1 MRTIWNHFRGG
12 EIMNCKQVIVTP
24 VIISFFLTSIGCTAA
39 LVAGGA
45 AAGIGTYKYIKGE
58 LQSTEKVSLDEAYQA
73 TEKAMDDLELT
84 ITSKQKDAFDGEVIA
99 RRATGKKVTIKLK
112 RRSDSVTEIKIRV
125 GTFGDEYISKDILDT
140 MKKYF

>member
-1 MRTIWNHFRGG
+1 
-12 EIMNCKQVIVTP
+12 MNCKQVIVTP

-58 LQSTEKVSLDEAYQA
+58 LQSTEKVSLDKAYQA
-73 TEKAMDDLELT
+73 TEKAVEDLELT

-112 RRSDSVTEIKIRV
+112 RQSDSVTQIKIRV

>member
-1 MRTIWNHFRGG
+1 
-12 EIMNCKQVIVTP
+12 MNYKQLMVTP
-24 VIISFFLTSIGCTAA
+24 VIIVFFLTSMGCTAA

-58 LQSTEKVSLDEAYQA
+58 LESTEKVSLDKAYQA
-73 TEKAMDDLELT
+73 TQTAMEDLEFT

-99 RRATGKKVTIKLK
+99 RRATGKKVTVKLK
-112 RRSDSVTEIKIRV
+112 RQSDSVTQIRIRV
-125 GTFGDEYISKDILDT
+125 GTFGDETISKDILDT

>member
-1 MRTIWNHFRGG
+1 MRNIWDHFRGG
-12 EIMNCKQVIVTP
+12 VTMNYKQLMVTP
-24 VIISFFLTSIGCTAA
+24 VIIVFFLTSMGCTAA

-58 LQSTEKVSLDEAYQA
+58 LESTEKVSLDKVYQA
-73 TEKAMDDLELT
+73 TQTAMEDLEFT

-99 RRATGKKVTIKLK
+99 RRATGKKVTVKLK
-112 RRSDSVTEIKIRV
+112 RQSDSVTQIRIRV
-125 GTFGDEYISKDILDT
+125 GTFGDETISKDILDT

>member
-1 MRTIWNHFRGG
+1 
-12 EIMNCKQVIVTP
+12 MNCKQVIVTP

-45 AAGIGTYKYIKGE
+45 AAGIGTYKYVKGE
-58 LQSTEKVSLDEAYQA
+58 LQSTEKVSLDKAYQA
-73 TEKAMDDLELT
+73 TEKAVEDLELT

-112 RRSDSVTEIKIRV
+112 RQSDSVTQIKIRV

>member
-1 MRTIWNHFRGG
+1 
-12 EIMNCKQVIVTP
+12 MNCKQVIVTP

-39 LVAGGA
+39 LIAGGA
-45 AAGIGTYKYIKGE
+45 AAGVGSYKYIKGE
-58 LQSTEKVSLDEAYQA
+58 LQSTEKVSLDKAYQA
-73 TEKAMDDLELT
+73 TEKAVKDLELT

-112 RRSDSVTEIKIRV
+112 RQSDSVTEIKIRV

>member
-1 MRTIWNHFRGG
+1 MLYIKGCAM
-12 EIMNCKQVIVTP
+12 MNGKRLMFAP
-24 VIISFFLTSIGCTAA
+24 MIIPFFLMSIGCTAA

-45 AAGIGTYKYIKGE
+45 AAGIGTYKQIKGE
-58 LQSTEKVSLDEAYQA
+58 LQSTEKVSLDRAYQA
-73 TEKAMDDLELT
+73 TEKAVKDLELT

-112 RRSDSVTEIKIRV
+112 RQSVSVTEIKIRV
-125 GTFGDEYISKDILDT
+125 GTFGDEQISKDILDT

>member
-1 MRTIWNHFRGG
+1 
-12 EIMNCKQVIVTP
+12 MNCKQLIVAP
-24 VIISFFLTSIGCTAA
+24 VIIFFFLTGIGCTAA

-58 LQSTEKVSLDEAYQA
+58 LQSTEKVSLDKAYSA
-73 TEKAMDDLELT
+73 TEKAIEELEFT

-99 RRATGKKVTIKLK
+99 RRATGKKVTVKLK
-112 RRSDSVTEIKIRV
+112 RLSDSVTEIKIRV

>member
-1 MRTIWNHFRGG
+1 
-12 EIMNCKQVIVTP
+12 MNCKQVIVTP
-24 VIISFFLTSIGCTAA
+24 VNISFFLTSIGCTAA

-58 LQSTEKVSLDEAYQA
+58 LQSTEKVSLDKAYQA
-73 TEKAMDDLELT
+73 TEKAVEDLELT

-112 RRSDSVTEIKIRV
+112 RQSDSVTQIKIRV

>member
-1 MRTIWNHFRGG
+1 
-12 EIMNCKQVIVTP
+12 MNCKQVIVTP

>member
-1 MRTIWNHFRGG
+1 
-12 EIMNCKQVIVTP
+12 MNYKQLMVTP
-24 VIISFFLTSIGCTAA
+24 VIIVFFLTSMGCTAA

-58 LQSTEKVSLDEAYQA
+58 LESTEKVSLDKVYQA
-73 TEKAMDDLELT
+73 TQTAMEDLEFT

-99 RRATGKKVTIKLK
+99 RRATGKKVTVKLK
-112 RRSDSVTEIKIRV
+112 RQSDSVTQIRIRV
-125 GTFGDEYISKDILDT
+125 GTFGDETISKDILDT

>member
-1 MRTIWNHFRGG
+1 
-12 EIMNCKQVIVTP
+12 MNCKQVIVTP

-58 LQSTEKVSLDEAYQA
+58 LESTEKVSLDKAYQA
-73 TEKAMDDLELT
+73 TEKAVEDLELT

-112 RRSDSVTEIKIRV
+112 RQSDSVTQIKIRV